1 LEGTAT
7 PRKGK
12 ARKDKE
18 RKGRVRSL
26 TEDVEGAHC
35 SAVGETNAAIAIL
48 LDLWVAEKRKEEA
61 RRECNSKT
69 QRGGCVLGWGGETRL
84 DRGSSL

>member
-1 LEGTAT
+1 MQ
-7 PRKGK
+7 RQGK
-12 ARKDKE
+12 ARQDKE

-48 LDLWVAEKRKEEA
+48 LDLWVAEKRNEEA
-61 RRECNSKT
+61 RRE
-69 QRGGCVLGWGGETRL
+69 
-84 DRGSSL
+84 